1 METTIMGP
9 SPQVPRRNNG
19 LAMMMSTQLQEKQI
33 TSSPRFDADAFSKT
47 KWKKINLSDKY
58 LLGIWRSRRVDSGP
72 G

>member
-19 LAMMMSTQLQEKQI
+19 LAMMMSTQLREKQI

-47 KWKKINLSDKY
+47 KWKKTNIF
-58 LLGIWRSRRVDSGP
+58 
-72 G
+72 